1 MSFGKRCFNLLCLGG
16 LAYIGY
22 KGYYYV
28 TGIINISR
36 ELPVYLKNVIG
47 EKPSMEVTVVF
58 NKLLINLSF
67 SAEIINE
74 HPDIAD
80 TTMEYI
86 TRYYPIF
93 RKDRISIEI
102 EQKLENEPQ
111 EEKEELEELEEL
123 EEKEEIEE
131 S

>member
-1 MSFGKRCFNLLCLGG
+1 MSFGKKCFNLLCLGG

-36 ELPVYLKNVIG
+36 ELPVYLNNVIG
-47 EKPSMEVTVVF
+47 EKPSMDINVVF
-58 NKLLINLSF
+58 NKMMINLSF
-67 SAEIINE
+67 SAETINE

-93 RKDRISIEI
+93 RPKKISIEI
-102 EQKLENEPQ
+102 EQKV
-111 EEKEELEELEEL
+111 EEAPVEV
-123 EEKEEIEE
+123 EEIEE
-131 S
+131 EETEE

>member
-1 MSFGKRCFNLLCLGG
+1 MSFGKRCFNLLCFGSLI
-16 LAYIGY
+16 YIGY

-47 EKPSMEVTVVF
+47 ERPSMNINVVF
-58 NKLLINLSF
+58 NKMMIDLSF
-67 SAEIINE
+67 SADTINE
-74 HPDIAD
+74 HPDIAE

-93 RKDRISIEI
+93 RKNRINIEI
-102 EQKLENEPQ
+102 EQKIETDSE
-111 EEKEELEELEEL
+111 EEK
-123 EEKEEIEE
+123 KVIEE
-131 S
+131 SEEIV

>member
-1 MSFGKRCFNLLCLGG
+1 MSFGKKCFNLLCLGG
-16 LAYIGY
+16 LVYIGY
-22 KGYYYV
+22 KGYCYV

-47 EKPSMEVTVVF
+47 ERPSMNINIVF
-58 NKLLINLSF
+58 NKMIINLSF
-67 SAEIINE
+67 SAETINE

-93 RKDRISIEI
+93 HKNRVSIEI
-102 EQKLENEPQ
+102 DQKLETEQKLENEPP
-111 EEKEELEELEEL
+111 EEKEET
-123 EEKEEIEE
+123 KEIEE
-131 S
+131 

>member
-1 MSFGKRCFNLLCLGG
+1 MSFGKRCFNLLCFGSLI
-16 LAYIGY
+16 YIGY

-47 EKPSMEVTVVF
+47 ERPSMNINVVF
-58 NKLLINLSF
+58 NKMMIDLSF
-67 SAEIINE
+67 SADTINE
-74 HPDIAD
+74 HPDIAE

-93 RKDRISIEI
+93 RKNRINIEI
-102 EQKLENEPQ
+102 EQKIETEPQ
-111 EEKEELEELEEL
+111 EEKEV
-123 EEKEEIEE
+123 IEE
-131 S
+131 N

>member
-1 MSFGKRCFNLLCLGG
+1 MSFCKKCFNLLCLGG

-22 KGYYYV
+22 KGYCYV
-28 TGIINISR
+28 YGIINISR

-47 EKPSMEVTVVF
+47 EKPSMNMAVVF
-58 NKLLINLSF
+58 NKVLINLSF
-67 SAEIINE
+67 SAETINE

-93 RKDRISIEI
+93 HKNRVSIEI
-102 EQKLENEPQ
+102 EQKLENEQKPENESQ
-111 EEKEELEELEEL
+111 EEKEET
-123 EEKEEIEE
+123 KEIEE
-131 S
+131 N